1 MGTIDGLNL
10 VIIQVLYSGQRAGNL
25 GRPEVNEWKFD
36 KKFLIIN
43 NVCANNKIF
52 EICKYFLKI
61 ILKIIKFIFN
71 KNFSRIFL

>member
-1 MGTIDGLNL
+1 MYAQ
-10 VIIQVLYSGQRAGNL
+10 II
-25 GRPEVNEWKFD
+25 
-36 KKFLIIN
+36 KFLIIN

-71 KNFSRIFL
+71 KKFFSNYFVD